1 MELSQSIC
9 MEQIWFSLSWSLVS
23 QGFLSEAIEQHQNCS
38 KLPLA
43 VTSCQGEC
51 KSSELN
57 LPSLAHVFHQLAK
70 QRPMLLNLSLH
81 FSLILW
87 KEVKKS
93 RVFLQEMWKNF
104 TDDLWYFSGMI
115 YEQNASTSLLLR
127 FGILMGS
134 LCHAKSSTLN
144 SYILENDFFRWAYE
158 YLKKYSYIKSDL
170 NFSDE
175 IFNKRAWISGRS
187 PQKYNN
193 NTNKIKCTFCSTIK
207 GTSIKFL

>member
-1 MELSQSIC
+1 MELPQSIC
-9 MEQIWFSLSWSLVS
+9 VEQIWFSLSWSLVS

-57 LPSLAHVFHQLAK
+57 LSSLAHVFHQLAK

-81 FSLILW
+81 LNLILW

-104 TDDLWYFSGMI
+104 TVVKYLWYFSGMI

-127 FGILMGS
+127 FGILMEV
-134 LCHAKSSTLN
+134 CVM
-144 SYILENDFFRWAYE
+144 
-158 YLKKYSYIKSDL
+158 LKAPLWIA
-170 NFSDE
+170 
-175 IFNKRAWISGRS
+175 IF
-187 PQKYNN
+187 
-193 NTNKIKCTFCSTIK
+193 
-207 GTSIKFL
+207 